1 MKTHDRVHFNCDIC
15 GKDVDL
21 FFIDKEKNF
30 KKYNKN
36 LCRGC
41 RQHLQYESGLRDRNL
56 IKNSVKPQK
65 GISMKDRCNMTDEE
79 YQLYKKNL
87 SEKSSGENN
96 PMYNEHTHTKGLIA
110 HNFSRRGKTWDETY
124 GKEVANEKRN
134 KMSLH
139 NSGKGNPM
147 FGKPAPTGSGNGWSG
162 WYKHFYFRSLLE
174 LSFLVKHQNVENA
187 EYIKIPYTDF
197 DGKERTYHPD
207 FIEGNMLYEIKPQH
221 LVNAATNKLKFEA
234 AKKYCEENKL
244 IFVIETENSTQK
256 LSDEEIKILH
266 DNNEIKFIDRY
277 EEKYR
282 RRLR

>member
-1 MKTHDRVHFNCDIC
+1 MKALDRIHFNCDIC

-21 FFIDKEKNF
+21 AFINVKNNF
-30 KKYNKN
+30 QRYNKN

-41 RQHLQYESGLRDRNL
+41 RQRLQYESGLRDRNL
-56 IKNSVKPQK
+56 LKNSVKPQK

-87 SEKSSGENN
+87 SEKFSGENN
-96 PMYNEHTHTKGLIA
+96 PMYNEHTHTKGLIN
-110 HNFSRRGKTWDETY
+110 HNKYRRGKTWDEVYSKDT
-124 GKEVANEKRN
+124 ADAKRK
-134 KMSLH
+134 KMSLS
-139 NSGKGNPM
+139 NSGKNNPM

-187 EYIKIPYTDF
+187 EYIKIPYNDF

-207 FIEGNMLYEIKPQH
+207 FIEGNKLYEIKPQC

-244 IFVIETENSTQK
+244 IFIIETENNIQK

-266 DNNEIKFIDRY
+266 DNNEIKFIERY

-282 RRLR
+282 RRSQ